1 MIAKKKRV
9 LVAGIIIIVMIL
21 AIYVAIA
28 YKEQN
33 ETDFVFEGTFVSNQ
47 ASTEEVFAEKDTS
60 FQDGNRNHDE
70 KGDCFKRKLGDCVF
84 I

>member
-9 LVAGIIIIVMIL
+9 VVTGVLIIAMIA
-21 AIYVAIA
+21 AICVAIA

-33 ETDFVFEGTFVSNQ
+33 DTDFVFEGTFVSNQ
-47 ASTEEVFAEKDTS
+47 SSTVEVLADNDTS
-60 FQDGNRNHDE
+60 SQDGNRNNEE